1 MTNFTR
7 IRRQSAGQAAA
18 SRGFLSRG
26 LLSRDLLSRGLF
38 KERSLGN
45 ALLLGMLLL
54 SGCAQ
59 TQRPSDE
66 TPRQSAAPA
75 DACNLAARHSTS
87 MLPSATLAA
96 LFRSDL
102 NGDCRQNPL
111 KLELTA
117 PPPAHKHAHY
127 NSPSAA
133 H

>member
-1 MTNFTR
+1 
-7 IRRQSAGQAAA
+7 
-18 SRGFLSRG
+18 LSR
-26 LLSRDLLSRGLF
+26 SFF
-38 KERSLGN
+38 KEHGLRH
-45 ALLLGMLLL
+45 ALLLGTALLA
-54 SGCAQ
+54 GCAQ

-75 DACNLAARHSTS
+75 GACNLAARHSTS

-102 NGDCRQNPL
+102 NGDCRENPL

-127 NSPSAA
+127 NSPSAP